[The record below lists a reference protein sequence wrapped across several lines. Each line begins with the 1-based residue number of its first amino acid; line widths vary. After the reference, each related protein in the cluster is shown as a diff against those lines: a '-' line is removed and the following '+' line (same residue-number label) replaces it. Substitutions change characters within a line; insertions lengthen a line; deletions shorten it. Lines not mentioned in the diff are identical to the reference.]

1 MTSFIGVYECKV
13 DVKGRLMLPSGL
25 KKQLLPLLGDG
36 FVLKRSLFQ
45 PCLELYPMS
54 EWEKLVGQVNK
65 LNRFIKEHIDFI
77 RMFTTGLKPIQ
88 LDATGRILIPKDL
101 VDFAGIKKKIVVY
114 DFISEF
120 ILLNPYF
127 GIEVTIPSLRL
138 TGLCFVNLPFVDSG
152 DHISL
157 LASRSQ
163 KY

>member
-101 VDFAGIKKKIVVY
+101 VDFAGIKKKIVVSSVINMIEIWDKDSY
-114 DFISEF
+114 EKVINDPNIDFAA
-120 ILLNPYF
+120 
-127 GIEVTIPSLRL
+127 
-138 TGLCFVNLPFVDSG
+138 
-152 DHISL
+152 
-157 LASRSQ
+157 LAE
-163 KY
+163 KVMGGKENDEE

>member
-101 VDFAGIKKKIVVY
+101 VDFAGIKKKIVVSSVINMIEIWDKDSY
-114 DFISEF
+114 EKVINDPNIDF
-120 ILLNPYF
+120 
-127 GIEVTIPSLRL
+127 VA
-138 TGLCFVNLPFVDSG
+138 
-152 DHISL
+152 
-157 LASRSQ
+157 LAE
-163 KY
+163 KVMGGKENDEE

>member
-54 EWEKLVGQVNK
+54 EWDKLVGQVNK
-65 LNRFIKEHIDFI
+65 LNRFVKEHIDFI

-101 VDFAGIKKKIVVY
+101 VDFAGIKKKIVVSSVINMIEIWDKDSY
-114 DFISEF
+114 EKVINDPNIDFAALAEKVMG
-120 ILLNPYF
+120 
-127 GIEVTIPSLRL
+127 GIE
-138 TGLCFVNLPFVDSG
+138 ND
-152 DHISL
+152 
-157 LASRSQ
+157 AE
-163 KY
+163 

>member
-54 EWEKLVGQVNK
+54 EWDKLVGQVNK
-65 LNRFIKEHIDFI
+65 LNRFVKEHIDFI

-101 VDFAGIKKKIVVY
+101 VDFAGIKKKIVVSSVINMIEIWDKDSY
-114 DFISEF
+114 EKVINDPNIDFAA
-120 ILLNPYF
+120 
-127 GIEVTIPSLRL
+127 
-138 TGLCFVNLPFVDSG
+138 
-152 DHISL
+152 
-157 LASRSQ
+157 LAEKVMGGRENDDE
-163 KY
+163 

>member
-101 VDFAGIKKKIVVY
+101 VDFAGIKKKIVVSSVINMIEIWDKDSY
-114 DFISEF
+114 EKVINDPNIDFAA
-120 ILLNPYF
+120 
-127 GIEVTIPSLRL
+127 
-138 TGLCFVNLPFVDSG
+138 
-152 DHISL
+152 
-157 LASRSQ
+157 LAE
-163 KY
+163 KVMGGKENDGE

>member
-1 MTSFIGVYECKV
+1 
-13 DVKGRLMLPSGL
+13 MLPSGL

-101 VDFAGIKKKIVVY
+101 VDFAGIKKKIVVSSVINMIEIWDKDSY
-114 DFISEF
+114 EKVINDPNIDFAA
-120 ILLNPYF
+120 
-127 GIEVTIPSLRL
+127 
-138 TGLCFVNLPFVDSG
+138 
-152 DHISL
+152 
-157 LASRSQ
+157 LAE
-163 KY
+163 KVMGGKENDGE

>member
-54 EWEKLVGQVNK
+54 EWDKLVGQVNK
-65 LNRFIKEHIDFI
+65 LNRFVKEHIDFI

-101 VDFAGIKKKIVVY
+101 VDFAGIKKKIVVSSVINMIEIWDKDSY
-114 DFISEF
+114 EKVINDPNIDFAA
-120 ILLNPYF
+120 
-127 GIEVTIPSLRL
+127 
-138 TGLCFVNLPFVDSG
+138 
-152 DHISL
+152 
-157 LASRSQ
+157 LAEKVMGGRENDAE
-163 KY
+163 